1 MILLNGFS
9 FYVLC
14 VVKSRYY
21 CDLLVI
27 VKCYCL
33 LVCSYIF
40 VFIDSFFAVND
51 LLGYSVMTVF
61 DSENKS
67 ILILC
72 YL

>member
-9 FYVLC
+9 FCVLC

-33 LVCSYIF
+33 LLCSYIF
-40 VFIDSFFAVND
+40 VFIDSFFAVNC
-51 LLGYSVMTVF
+51 LQGYSVFTVF